1 MNKIPMS
8 QTMVSPNITPKEKRD
23 QGVLEKQAARS
34 ERNFDALLARQEEF
48 VTPDGRTGTTLIFS
62 RATPSQLLARD
73 AGSRLGSGPLAK
85 QLIAQNVNRL
95 KIDPDKKQQLLG
107 LMQVK
112 IKGQF
117 SASSNTHLG
126 VEAVL
131 NAGRHTKIDDLPVA
145 KQVRF
150 VDAANSNISARPPV
164 TVELPPLPPD
174 D

>member
-1 MNKIPMS
+1 
-8 QTMVSPNITPKEKRD
+8 
-23 QGVLEKQAARS
+23 
-34 ERNFDALLARQEEF
+34 
-48 VTPDGRTGTTLIFS
+48 
-62 RATPSQLLARD
+62 
-73 AGSRLGSGPLAK
+73 
-85 QLIAQNVNRL
+85 VNRL